1 VTIPFELHC
10 NLITRYPMKIHSIII
25 VSLLL
30 AACGRHEAKM
40 DMKPGTFASAGL
52 KTEEE
57 TESVYDEITAEAPAS
72 QQPVQTLDRKLIR
85 NGTLHFRTKAV
96 KATKTEIEKQ
106 VKALH
111 GYISNESQNDYDNGL
126 SYEQTLRVPAAHFD
140 TLIQKIETLAQHID
154 NRTINTDDVT
164 EEFIDVETRLITKK
178 DLEKRYRELLAK
190 GRTVEELLS
199 IEREL
204 SNVRGEIESMEGR
217 LNYLKNQVGFSTLVV
232 TYYEQNAT
240 EFGFGSKVMASFGEG
255 WSNLLYF
262 FIGVLNI
269 WPFVIVVVVAGWWWM
284 RSRKRKKN
292 VDVV

>member
-1 VTIPFELHC
+1 
-10 NLITRYPMKIHSIII
+10 MKIHSIII

-30 AACGRHEAKM
+30 AACTSKEAQRWAAAPAM
-40 DMKPGTFASAGL
+40 ASAGL
-52 KTEEE
+52 QLEE
-57 TESVYDEITAEAPAS
+57 TLESADKIEAPSS
-72 QQPVQTLDRKLIR
+72 QQPAQSLERKLIR
-85 NGTLHFRTKAV
+85 NGRLHFRTKEV
-96 KATKTEIEKQ
+96 KNTKAEIEKQ
-106 VKALH
+106 VKALN
-111 GYISNESQNDYDNGL
+111 GYINNESQNNYDNAL
-126 SYEQTLRVPAAHFD
+126 SYEQTIRVPAANFD
-140 TLIQKIETLAQHID
+140 ALIEKIEALAQHVD
-154 NRTINTDDVT
+154 NRSINTDDVT
-164 EEFIDVETRLITKK
+164 EEFIDVETRLTTKK

-217 LNYLKNQVGFSTLVV
+217 LNYLKNQVSFSTLVV

-269 WPFVIVVVVAGWWWM
+269 WPFVIVGVALLIWFV
-284 RSRKRKKN
+284 RYRRRKKLGVN
-292 VDVV
+292 S